1 MGAPAFV
8 PDGIL
13 GLAFPSSSKFIG
25 KSPLFH
31 TLYNEGKLS
40 QPMFSL
46 KLTSSGGELYVG
58 GTNEALYIH
67 STLVFAPVT
76 NPVSANARLHGCIL
90 RFPFQVLWQLK
101 IDNIRVNGKI
111 VLTNVAAVIDT
122 GSHFIIGDLHRVLAL
137 HAAAGGGAY
146 MGNLRGP
153 GYYTCELRSILVP
166 LIDSL

>member
-1 MGAPAFV
+1 MRAPEFA
-8 PDGIL
+8 PDGVL
-13 GLAFPSSSKFIG
+13 GLAFPSYSKFIG
-25 KSPLFH
+25 GSPLFH

-40 QPMFSL
+40 EPVISL

-58 GTNEALYIH
+58 GTNKDLYFH
-67 STLVFAPVT
+67 DTLVFTPVT

-101 IDNIRVNGKI
+101 IDNIKVDGAI

-122 GSHFIIGDLHRVLAL
+122 GAHFIIGDMHRVLAL
-137 HAAAGGGAY
+137 HAAARGAY
-146 MGNLRGP
+146 VDLRGG
-153 GYYTCELRSILVP
+153 GYYTCELRSILVL